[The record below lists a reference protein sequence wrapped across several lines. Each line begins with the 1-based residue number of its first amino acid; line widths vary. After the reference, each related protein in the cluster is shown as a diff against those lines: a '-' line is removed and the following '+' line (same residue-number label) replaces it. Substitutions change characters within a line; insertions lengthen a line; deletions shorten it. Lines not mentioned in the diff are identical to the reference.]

1 MTDSRYD
8 VIVVGGGIHGAG
20 VAQAAAARGYSVL
33 LLEQSG
39 IASTTSSKS
48 SKLIHGGLRYL
59 ETLQFSLVRECLR
72 ERDMLLAN
80 APELVKLVPFYIPV
94 YRQTA
99 RRSWKITTG
108 LTLYR
113 LLNGWSQ
120 ESRFSRL
127 AQRQWQELAGLRQ
140 QDLQCVFQY
149 YDAQT
154 DDAALTKA
162 VLQSAQQLGAH
173 VKVPARLAQAEIHDQ
188 GCILSV
194 AEHDRTSTY
203 ECRVLINAA
212 GPWVNR
218 VLQHCRPS
226 PATLDIEYVQG
237 THIVLPDAPMGGV
250 FYLEALQ
257 DQRAIFVM
265 PWKQHTLI
273 GTTET
278 VYRGAAE
285 DVKPLEPEIQYLLET
300 YQHYFPGGTADRDSI
315 IDSFAGLRVLP
326 ASAGSSFSRSRDTR
340 LLTDN
345 TNSPH
350 LISVYG
356 GKLTAYRSTAQ
367 RVIQLVGR
375 SLPARKARAD
385 TRTLPLVPAD

>member
-1 MTDSRYD
+1 
-8 VIVVGGGIHGAG
+8 
-20 VAQAAAARGYSVL
+20 
-33 LLEQSG
+33 
-39 IASTTSSKS
+39 
-48 SKLIHGGLRYL
+48 
-59 ETLQFSLVRECLR
+59 
-72 ERDMLLAN
+72 
-80 APELVKLVPFYIPV
+80 
-94 YRQTA
+94 
-99 RRSWKITTG
+99 
-108 LTLYR
+108 
-113 LLNGWSQ
+113 
-120 ESRFSRL
+120 
-127 AQRQWQELAGLRQ
+127 
-140 QDLQCVFQY
+140 
-149 YDAQT
+149 
-154 DDAALTKA
+154 
-162 VLQSAQQLGAH
+162 
-173 VKVPARLAQAEIHDQ
+173 
-188 GCILSV
+188 
-194 AEHDRTSTY
+194 
-203 ECRVLINAA
+203 
-212 GPWVNR
+212 
-218 VLQHCRPS
+218 
-226 PATLDIEYVQG
+226 
-237 THIVLPDAPMGGV
+237 
-250 FYLEALQ
+250 
-257 DQRAIFVM
+257 
-265 PWKQHTLI
+265 LI